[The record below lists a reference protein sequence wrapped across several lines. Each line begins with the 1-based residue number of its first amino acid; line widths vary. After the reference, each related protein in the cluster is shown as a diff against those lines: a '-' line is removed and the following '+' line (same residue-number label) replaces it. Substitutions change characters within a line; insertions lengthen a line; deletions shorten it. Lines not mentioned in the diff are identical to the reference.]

1 MKKLHVQ
8 LRAELPTLLFHT
20 SRLLVALKLEQL
32 LVLAWV
38 DRWARQSAV
47 LLAVLLAESLHRG
60 WRHLPVRRQ
69 PNLLAAWGKA
79 WESCLGDGN
88 VSSV

>member
-38 DRWARQSAV
+38 GRWVRQLVV
-47 LLAVLLAESLHRG
+47 LLAALLVGFLHRE
-60 WRHLPVRRQ
+60 RQRLLVRRQ
-69 PNLLAAWGKA
+69 PNLLAAWGKG

>member
-47 LLAVLLAESLHRG
+47 LLAESLHRG
-60 WRHLPVRRQ
+60 WQHLPVRRQ